1 MVVRSVE
8 SMTPEPKLMT
18 ISSSRNIRRRWLPN
32 RPPRVDWALV
42 LATVLA
48 ISTAFIYAARGVM
61 YASAV
66 RWANG
71 LEMDS
76 GIEFLAEKGL
86 LALVALTAGVA
97 LWTFFCS
104 RRQFWTLVS
113 AGVGVVTAYALSE
126 CIKVLVAEP
135 RPCTASTVST
145 VIACPAAGDWSWPS
159 NHAVLAAAFAT
170 ACIITQTRTVWVAAP
185 LAAVVAASRVLAGVH
200 YVHDVLSGL
209 ALGAAIVATAVIALG
224 PLLNRKAAAETT
236 EVATK
241 GSLG

>member
-32 RPPRVDWALV
+32 RPPRVGWALV

-76 GIEFLAEKGL
+76 EIGRASCRERGGL
-86 LALVALTAGVA
+86 EGGE
-97 LWTFFCS
+97 
-104 RRQFWTLVS
+104 R
-113 AGVGVVTAYALSE
+113 E
-126 CIKVLVAEP
+126 I
-135 RPCTASTVST
+135 
-145 VIACPAAGDWSWPS
+145 
-159 NHAVLAAAFAT
+159 
-170 ACIITQTRTVWVAAP
+170 
-185 LAAVVAASRVLAGVH
+185 VH
-200 YVHDVLSGL
+200 
-209 ALGAAIVATAVIALG
+209 
-224 PLLNRKAAAETT
+224 T
-236 EVATK
+236 E
-241 GSLG
+241 

>member
-1 MVVRSVE
+1 
-8 SMTPEPKLMT
+8 MTPEPKLMT

-32 RPPRVDWALV
+32 RPPRVGWALV

-126 CIKVLVAEP
+126 CRASPLHSVNCIHRDCVPRCRGLVMALESCGTCRGFRYGLHHYP
-135 RPCTASTVST
+135 NTHGVGRGPSCGRRRRIARTGWRSLRSRRP
-145 VIACPAAGDWSWPS
+145 
-159 NHAVLAAAFAT
+159 
-170 ACIITQTRTVWVAAP
+170 
-185 LAAVVAASRVLAGVH
+185 
-200 YVHDVLSGL
+200 
-209 ALGAAIVATAVIALG
+209 LGAGSGSGHRRYCRDCFRSTAQPKSRRG
-224 PLLNRKAAAETT
+224 DH
-236 EVATK
+236 
-241 GSLG
+241 

>member
-8 SMTPEPKLMT
+8 SMTPEPKLIT
-18 ISSSRNIRRRWLPN
+18 ISSSRSIRRRWLPN
-32 RPPRVDWALV
+32 RPPRVGWALG

-48 ISTAFIYAARGVM
+48 ISTAFMYAARGVM

-104 RRQFWTLVS
+104 RRSEERCGGRGGGAGGLRCRRGV
-113 AGVGVVTAYALSE
+113 ARMGVG
-126 CIKVLVAEP
+126 
-135 RPCTASTVST
+135 
-145 VIACPAAGDWSWPS
+145 
-159 NHAVLAAAFAT
+159 
-170 ACIITQTRTVWVAAP
+170 
-185 LAAVVAASRVLAGVH
+185 SRGV
-200 YVHDVLSGL
+200 
-209 ALGAAIVATAVIALG
+209 
-224 PLLNRKAAAETT
+224 
-236 EVATK
+236 
-241 GSLG
+241 